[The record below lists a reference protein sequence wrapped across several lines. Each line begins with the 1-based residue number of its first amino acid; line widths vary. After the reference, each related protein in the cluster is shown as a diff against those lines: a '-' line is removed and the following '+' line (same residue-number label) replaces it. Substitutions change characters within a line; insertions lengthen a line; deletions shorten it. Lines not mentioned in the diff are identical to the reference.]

1 MKIPFEKAGPFSL
14 PAASAS
20 FFPVIAGLAL
30 IACGQPENGPTS
42 LAPRT
47 DAVTVSPAALVQ
59 SVALDYSTPLLVR
72 GQTLQLKATL
82 INAAG
87 EVLNP
92 RAIQW
97 TSADPSVV
105 QVRADGLT
113 GDLTAVA
120 PGTTTITGTIEG
132 VSATSVVTV
141 VAFASIS
148 SGQFVSCAITTEGK
162 LYCAG
167 SGYGPEAQL
176 VAPAI
181 RFSKVSAFG
190 GFGNSEVCALAIDRS
205 AYCWGTTNTS
215 GQLGVGDLL
224 ARSTPTP
231 VAGGISFTSVSVGRD
246 YACGLATSGVAY
258 CWGNGSTGQLG
269 TGTTTNNSV
278 PVQVAG
284 GLKFAQLEAGNGTTC
299 GLTGSG
305 KAYCWGRN
313 ELGQLGVG
321 PSGSIGNQA
330 LVPVPVGEPL
340 ATVALKQ
347 IVTRAAK
354 ACALTLAGKA
364 YCWGNNTVG
373 EVGAVTTEICPGE
386 KPCSTSPVPVQTTA
400 VFSSLAA
407 SMFAAC
413 GVTSTGETLCWG
425 MDFERLFGSSP
436 QDQVRKC
443 DTFGAPNG
451 CTVVPVE
458 GPSGMLNVSGTYAN
472 YCGMRSNGVTYCWGG
487 NDFGQ
492 RGWGDATPDPTP
504 RPFSIAPGAAH

>member
-1 MKIPFEKAGPFSL
+1 MKTSFDKAALFSL
-14 PAASAS
+14 AGTSPS
-20 FFPVIAGLAL
+20 FLPVVAGLVL

-42 LAPRT
+42 LASRT

-59 SVALDYSTPLLVR
+59 SIALDYSTPLLAR
-72 GQTLQLKATL
+72 GQTLQLEATL
-82 INAAG
+82 TDAAG
-87 EVLNP
+87 KVLNP

-113 GDLTAVA
+113 GDLAAAA

-141 VAFASIS
+141 VGFASIS
-148 SGQFVSCAITTEGK
+148 SGQFVSCAITTDGK

-167 SGYGPEAQL
+167 SGFGTEARL
-176 VAPAI
+176 AAPTI
-181 RFSKVSAFG
+181 RFSKVSSFG

-215 GQLGVGDLL
+215 GQLGVGDLS
-224 ARSTPTP
+224 ARSIPTQ

-246 YACGLATSGVAY
+246 YACGLATSGDAY

-269 TGTTTNNSV
+269 TGTTANTSV
-278 PVQVAG
+278 PVAVVS
-284 GLKFAQLEAGNGTTC
+284 GLKFTQLEAGNGTTC
-299 GLTGSG
+299 GLTTAG
-305 KAYCWGRN
+305 KGYCWGRN

-321 PSGSIGNQA
+321 TSGNIGNQS

-354 ACALTLAGKA
+354 ACALTVVGKA

-386 KPCSTSPVPVQTTA
+386 KPCSTSPLPVQTKA
-400 VFSSLAA
+400 LFSSLSA

-413 GVTSTGETLCWG
+413 GVTSSGETLCWG
-425 MDFERLFGSSP
+425 MDFERLFGSRP
-436 QDQVRKC
+436 QDEVRKC
-443 DTFGAPNG
+443 DTFGTSNG
-451 CTVVPVE
+451 CTAVPVE
-458 GPSGMLNVSGTYAN
+458 GPPDMLSVSGTYAN
-472 YCGMRSNGVTYCWGG
+472 YCGARSNGVTYCWGG

-492 RGWGDATPDPTP
+492 RGWGDATADPTP
-504 RPFSIAPGAAH
+504 HPFSIAPGTAH